1 MGMFGPSIAM
11 MLAALTS
18 LIGVPILLVLAYKA
32 WMKRTRAS
40 LPQWRNSLGLT
51 SLVLVALSWV
61 WYAFGLAESRL
72 AFGPRFMLLSSVA
85 VCCALVSVLL
95 ASAWQGRSRVGAV
108 AASILM
114 IFGYLFFGNVSVYM
128 RFL

>member
-1 MGMFGPSIAM
+1 MFDPSIVM
-11 MLAALTS
+11 MVAALTS
-18 LIGVPILLVLAYKA
+18 LIGVPILLVFAYKA
-32 WMKRTRAS
+32 WMKQTRAS
-40 LPQWRNSLGLT
+40 LPQWRNGLGLT

-72 AFGPRFMLLSSVA
+72 ASVGPPFMLLSSVA
-85 VCCALVSVLL
+85 VCCALLAVLL

-108 AASILM
+108 AAIVLM
-114 IFGYLFFGNVSVYM
+114 TFGYLFFGNVSVYV